1 MRTRFTVTIRC
12 DVRRAPDCVG
22 ERVETRDAVDGFEG
36 IAIHLL
42 QEGWDW
48 DLRPRRDGQTHDVC
62 PACGEGVAEDEPD
75 IDDP

>member
-1 MRTRFTVTIRC
+1 MSTRFTVTIRC

-36 IAIHLL
+36 IAMRLL

-62 PACGEGVAEDEPD
+62 PACDALRDAPAPRGRR
-75 IDDP
+75 